1 LICIDEFL
9 YMSVGIPIFVGV
21 NNLNS
26 GGTGSM
32 KKKKTTGLIALAVAC
47 IPLLLIASCAEKQV
61 GVTEG
66 IQPPDREIEGETA
79 REGVTVDTGRAVGE
93 GTAIGAQRLADEV
106 RTFESE
112 NIYFDFDKAD
122 LLHEARVVLKE
133 KADWLRK
140 NPSYSVR
147 IEGHCDERG
156 TNEYNLALGERRAYS
171 AKKFLV
177 TLGISKDRIGTL
189 SYGEERP
196 ADPGHSEEAWG
207 KNRRD
212 EFRLIK

>member
-1 LICIDEFL
+1 
-9 YMSVGIPIFVGV
+9 
-21 NNLNS
+21 
-26 GGTGSM
+26 M
-32 KKKKTTGLIALAVAC
+32 KKKKSTGLIALAFAC

-61 GVTEG
+61 QVTEG
-66 IQPPDREIEGETA
+66 IQPPAREIEGETA
-79 REGVTVDTGRAVGE
+79 REGVTADTERAEGVGQE
-93 GTAIGAQRLADEV
+93 ALQSEAQRLADEV

-112 NIYFDFDKAD
+112 SIYFDFDKSD
-122 LLHEARVVLKE
+122 LLHEARVVLKK

-140 NPSYSVR
+140 NPSHSIR

-156 TNEYNLALGERRAYS
+156 TSEYNLALGERRAHS

-177 TLGISKDRIGTL
+177 TLGISGDRIGTL
-189 SYGEERP
+189 SYGEERL
-196 ADPGHSEEAWG
+196 ADPGHNEEAWG